1 MAGRRSII
9 SSAKAI
15 RQHQSPSPSPQG
27 LGNGYIGSV
36 SPMAR
41 SLDTGGSQDA
51 SWTNAYR
58 SYLPRPANDFINGA
72 FGPFSPILPVPV
84 DAPEPGSDYPDPR
97 LYEYEV
103 GWNLPTG
110 TPGSEGLKLADFNT
124 LRTLA
129 DLYSVARACIQLRKN
144 EIRGIDW
151 DIMPTH
157 DASKAMRGSKAQM
170 KDFAER
176 RAEAMRFF
184 LRGPDPDY
192 FSWDTFIDAFLE
204 EVFVFDALSLLFR
217 RKFDKSSKKGLLG
230 SNLDS
235 ISLINGP
242 TIRPLLDMHG
252 ARPRPPAAAY
262 QQYLYGVPRSDFMTL
277 LTDRDIE
284 DGGLKGSE
292 VNSWHANQLLYLP
305 MVPRR
310 WTPYGFPP
318 VERALI
324 PVMSGLQ
331 KQAFQLD
338 YYREGTVPAVYISPG
353 GVNSNMTPNQIR
365 ELQDALNAIAGDPAW
380 KHKII
385 VLPADSKV
393 EPQRQPHLADQF
405 DEIVMNQVC
414 MAFDVQ
420 PMELGIA
427 PKVSTSTS
435 PGAARQM
442 AKMAQDVQERKAT
455 KPTLTFIADIM
466 DYILQVICGQ
476 DDMRFVFEGTQEEK
490 DEETLTKLLVE
501 QIGAGLRSIDEA
513 RSELKLQPWGLPE
526 TSDPGWST
534 PNGWFPLQEAVE
546 AQRTE
551 NLTGPVFGAPTAGSP
566 ATAGLGDQMPAPA
579 IGGGAPSGTSGS
591 AGGLPAKQ
599 PPAAP
604 AAGKPAAGAPAA
616 AAPAKKTAPAAPA
629 ASSAAKPA
637 KKTAPAANSSAKPAK
652 TAPSASSAAKKT
664 APAAQSGSA
673 AKKPASAAKK
683 PASKPDS
690 GSSGAGT
697 LAHANAEAATRKKP
711 VKKAESGPETPDERA
726 LASEFE
732 ALARHVRK
740 GRLISSWEPRHIGN
754 DALARIAEHMA
765 KGLDVGT
772 AIDVTRRM
780 RRVMDNGQ
788 EFWADKDTDDPDF
801 WHNPAGGGGFS
812 KFPHNAEDQQVAKS
826 HDGIP
831 TSPSVSYE
839 VPYKQMLKNYPPD
852 SIEWMK
858 HADWTG
864 PVSLPADHI
873 DMDDDDKWA
882 AHHQHARVKEFQA
895 RIKSGDTPKP
905 AIAVLEP
912 GEDKVKIID
921 GHHRTL
927 AYTGLRKP
935 VRMYIGRTSEADGD
949 WDETHSSQEHQGSDP
964 ANKREKVS
972 KNSVNYQKATS
983 PAKSCGTCSMF
994 LAPDE
999 CTLVEGV
1006 IRPSDVCDEWDPRSA
1021 EKAERGNPEALR
1033 RWFEEGAGGQIAWG
1047 SPGDFDACVAVASEH
1062 MSEEQARGFC
1072 QNRHEAAT
1080 GMATAT
1086 HAAQER
1092 GKA

>member
-1 MAGRRSII
+1 MPGRGSII

-15 RQHQSPSPSPQG
+15 RQQQSPSIAAATG
-27 LGNGYIGSV
+27 EGYGTGYLGSV

-41 SLDTGGSQDA
+41 QLDTGGNDG

-58 SYLPRPANDFINGA
+58 SYLPRPPKDFLDGA

-84 DAPEPGSDYPDPR
+84 DSPEQGSDFPDPR

-110 TPGSEGLKLADFNT
+110 SPGSEGLKLADFNT

-157 DASKAMRGSKAQM
+157 DAAKSMRGSRSQM

-176 RAEAMRFF
+176 RSEAMRFF

-217 RKFDKSSKKGLLG
+217 SKWDKSSKKGLLG

-252 ARPRPPAAAY
+252 ARPRPPAPAY
-262 QQYLYGVPRSDFMTL
+262 QQYLYGVPRSDYMTL
-277 LTDRDIE
+277 LSQYDIE
-284 DGGLKGSE
+284 AGALKGSE

-324 PVMSGLQ
+324 PVMAGLQ
-331 KQAFQLD
+331 KQGFQLD
-338 YYREGTVPAVYISPG
+338 YFREGTVPSVYISPG

-393 EPQRQPHLADQF
+393 MPQREAHLADQF

-466 DYILQVICGQ
+466 DYILQVVCGQ

-490 DEETLTKLLVE
+490 DEEVLTKLLTMQV
-501 QIGAGLRSIDEA
+501 GAGLRSIDEA
-513 RSELKLQPWGLPE
+513 RGELKLQPWGLPE
-526 TSDPGWST
+526 TSDPGWAT
-534 PNGWFPLQEAVE
+534 PQGWFPLQEAVE
-546 AQRTE
+546 AQRTQ
-551 NLTGPVFGAPTAGSP
+551 NYTGPVFQAPAQGSSGTAGIS
-566 ATAGLGDQMPAPA
+566 DKMPPPPVAPSEE
-579 IGGGAPSGTSGS
+579 GGAPSGTSGS
-591 AGGLPAKQ
+591 GGGVPAK
-599 PPAAP
+599 PSS
-604 AAGKPAAGAPAA
+604 G
-616 AAPAKKTAPAAPA
+616 AAPAKKTAPAAKKTAPA
-629 ASSAAKPA
+629 ASTASKPSSGSSTASSAAKKTPAKATGA
-637 KKTAPAANSSAKPAK
+637 KKTAPAASGGS
-652 TAPSASSAAKKT
+652 TAKKT
-664 APAAQSGSA
+664 AP
-673 AKKPASAAKK
+673 AAKK

-690 GSSGAGT
+690 GAGT
-697 LAHANAEAATRKKP
+697 IAHTNAEANGRKKP
-711 VKKAESGPETPDERA
+711 VKKAESSPEERA
-726 LASEFE
+726 IASEYE
-732 ALARHVRK
+732 ALARHVKK
-740 GRLISSWEPRHIGN
+740 GRLISSWEPRHIDN
-754 DALARIAEHMA
+754 DSLARIAEHMA
-765 KGLDVGT
+765 KGLDVDT
-772 AIDVTRRM
+772 AIDITQRR
-780 RRVMDNGQ
+780 RRVMDNG
-788 EFWADKDTDDPDF
+788 EVVWTVKDPSERDLWQD
-801 WHNPAGGGGFS
+801 PAGGGGFT
-812 KFPHNAEDQQVAKS
+812 KYPHNADDQEVAKS
-826 HDGIP
+826 EMHLP
-831 TSPSVSYE
+831 THPVVSADVVYD
-839 VPYKQMLKNYPPD
+839 QMAENFPPE
-852 SIEWMK
+852 SIAWIK
-858 HADWTG
+858 HARWTG
-864 PVSLPADHI
+864 PVTVPEALVDF
-873 DMDDDDKWA
+873 DDEDSWA
-882 AHHQHARVKEFQA
+882 SHHQQA
-895 RIKSGDTPKP
+895 KVEHFANLIKSGDLPKP
-905 AIAVLEP
+905 SIGIVEP
-912 GEDKVKIID
+912 GNDRVVLVD
-921 GHHRTL
+921 GHHRAL
-927 AYTGLRKP
+927 AYKHLGMPIR
-935 VRMYIGRTSEADGD
+935 VYIGRVHYHDGP
-949 WDETHSSQEHQGSDP
+949 WFETHSSQEHQGSDP
-964 ANKREKVS
+964 ANKRKKVS
-972 KNSVNYQKATS
+972 KDSVNYRDAETPSEQ
-983 PAKSCGTCSMF
+983 CGNCSMF
-994 LAPDE
+994 LAPDH
-999 CTLVEGV
+999 CTLVKGEIEYDG
-1006 IRPSDVCDEWDPRSA
+1006 VCDEWEPRNA
-1021 EKAERGNPEALR
+1021 EKAGKRGNPEALR

-1047 SPGDFDACVAVASEH
+1047 EPGDFDACVAVASEH
-1062 MSEEQARGFC
+1062 MSQEQARGFC
-1072 QNRHEAAT
+1072 QLRHEAAT